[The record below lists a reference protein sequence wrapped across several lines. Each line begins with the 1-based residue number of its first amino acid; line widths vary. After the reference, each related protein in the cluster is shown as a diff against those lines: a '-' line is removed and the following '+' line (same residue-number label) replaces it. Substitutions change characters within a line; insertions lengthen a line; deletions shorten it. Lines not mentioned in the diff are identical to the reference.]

1 MWGAQE
7 KSGGGAHQKIFRRR
21 FAPALCPLT
30 CKLLPTPLTW
40 NPQCTQ
46 YFNMLLCKKY
56 HMHSMRAETSIDTA
70 PYHTANTGTLISQ
83 PTSEMKT
90 KSELWKETANVY

>member
-1 MWGAQE
+1 
-7 KSGGGAHQKIFRRR
+7 
-21 FAPALCPLT
+21 
-30 CKLLPTPLTW
+30 
-40 NPQCTQ
+40 
-46 YFNMLLCKKY
+46 
-56 HMHSMRAETSIDTA
+56 MHSMRAETSIDTA